1 MPNVS
6 WKPLEID
13 MSHYDVYWPR
23 GERHVAASNLA
34 PRHASLAGKRIAMMW
49 DYIFKGDVVM
59 QEIAAGLKERFPG
72 MEFVHWD
79 EIGNI
84 HGPKEREIVAGL
96 GARLK
101 TLKVDAVLSGMGC

>member
-1 MPNVS
+1 
-6 WKPLEID
+6 
-13 MSHYDVYWPR
+13 MSSYDVHWPR
-23 GERHVAASNLA
+23 GERAVAVTSLA
-34 PRHASLAGKRIAMMW
+34 TRLPTLAGKRIALMW

-59 QEIAAGLKERFPG
+59 DEIAAGLKARFPG
-72 MEFVHWD
+72 VSFVHWD

-101 TLKVDAVLSGMGC
+101 AMKVDAALSGMGC